1 MQAAISPFASARLLT
16 RLPVRVR
23 RRIAAFCALDVV
35 SSTNDYLLSGAP
47 PPYRKFAL
55 CLARRQTAGRGR
67 FGRSWISPAGG
78 GVYLSAAWRAPP
90 DETRSGWPGLMTA
103 VALARR
109 LREAG
114 VARVG
119 VKWPNDLYCGAGK
132 LAGILIE
139 RRGSLCVAG
148 VGVNVALSQ
157 DAGAAIG
164 RPWATLADAALADAA
179 DASDA
184 QRPAPPDDHVA
195 ALVIEAVIEAADCT
209 LSAAKSAMMGRFAPL
224 DLLRDKPVEVVPTA
238 CGVRDSFHGIARGV
252 DEQACLRVETPK
264 GVRIC
269 CCEEV
274 RVRPSALSGN
284 ENKARLT

>member
-1 MQAAISPFASARLLT
+1 MPARA
-16 RLPVRVR
+16 R

-35 SSTNDYLLSGAP
+35 ASTNDYLLSRAP

-55 CLARRQTAGRGR
+55 CLAQRQTAGRGR
-67 FGRSWISPAGG
+67 RGRSWISPPGG

-90 DETRSGWPGLMTA
+90 DGTRAGWFGLMTA

-109 LREAG
+109 LRDAG
-114 VARVG
+114 AAQVG

-132 LAGILIE
+132 LAGVLIE
-139 RRGSLCVAG
+139 RRRSLCVAG

-164 RPWATLADAALADAA
+164 RPWATLADAGLPALAEG
-179 DASDA
+179 
-184 QRPAPPDDHVA
+184 RVA
-195 ALVIEAVIEAADCT
+195 ALVIEAVIEAADCAS
-209 LSAAKSAMMGRFAPL
+209 SAAKGALARRFAPL

-238 CGVRDSFHGIARGV
+238 EGARDSFHGVARGV
-252 DEQACLRVETPK
+252 DKCARLRVETPEGTK
-264 GVRIC
+264 IC

-274 RVRPSALSGN
+274 RVLA
-284 ENKARLT
+284 

>member
-1 MQAAISPFASARLLT
+1 M
-16 RLPVRVR
+16 RLPLRAR

-35 SSTNDYLLSGAP
+35 NSTNDYLLSRAP
-47 PPYRKFAL
+47 PPYRKFTL

-67 FGRSWISPAGG
+67 RGRSWISPAG
-78 GVYLSAAWRAPP
+78 GVYLSAAWRASP
-90 DETRSGWPGLMTA
+90 DETRAGWPGLMIA

-114 VARVG
+114 AARVG

-132 LAGILIE
+132 LAGVLIE

-148 VGVNVALSQ
+148 VGVNVALSR

-164 RPWATLADAALADAA
+164 RSGTTSGATLADAGLP
-179 DASDA
+179 S
-184 QRPAPPDDHVA
+184 PDGDRVA
-195 ALVIEAVIEAADCT
+195 ALVIEAVFEAADCT
-209 LSAAKSAMMGRFAPL
+209 SSATKGALARRFAPL

-238 CGVRDSFHGIARGV
+238 GVARASFRGVARGV

-264 GVRIC
+264 GIRIC
-269 CCEEV
+269 RCEEV
-274 RVRPSALSGN
+274 RVRPPA
-284 ENKARLT
+284 